1 MKQGLITRIVAL
13 AREKGVSAY
22 VGEGANRWAAAHVSD
37 VADLFRLVLE
47 SGEAGAKYHAVA
59 EEGVPLRAIAET
71 IGGSLGVPVTSLTA
85 DEAQAHFGPS
95 AMFMGLDLMA
105 SSAITREQLGWRPA
119 GPSLI
124 TDLERIDA

>member
-1 MKQGLITRIVAL
+1 M
-13 AREKGVSAY
+13 SAKAPIA
-22 VGEGANRWAAAHVSD
+22 GPRRT
-37 VADLFRLVLE
+37 FRMSPTCFGWFWN